1 MLGTDKDR
9 SDQEHRPVVFFMV
22 LGGRQRETIT
32 QTINLVEEV
41 LGEKHKRCQESVEDW
56 ALSWFEGVTEWV
68 SEA

>member
-1 MLGTDKDR
+1 
-9 SDQEHRPVVFFMV
+9 MV